1 MASDDDGHD
10 GGDDG
15 EERGSAP
22 APRRE
27 LSEPE
32 REALHELQL
41 GLESIYR
48 GYGAL
53 LDCHHH
59 VGGGM
64 DHLDDAEELLREA
77 GREEFADALRD
88 EHLPAGVI
96 GDRWTYELV
105 DEFRAGFLARITDFE
120 RDVREELADGTT
132 HVTERRQQ
140 AAWRERASGWEP
152 EAPLEEE
159 SESGSQSQSQSQ
171 SKARSG
177 RSDASADEES

>member
-1 MASDDDGHD
+1 MTSDGDGHD
-10 GGDDG
+10 EGDDP
-15 EERGSAP
+15 EERRS

-27 LSEPE
+27 LSEAE

-59 VGGGM
+59 IGGGM
-64 DHLDDAEELLREA
+64 DHLGDAEELLRAA

-88 EHLPAGVI
+88 DHLPAGVI

-120 RDVREELADGTT
+120 RAVREELADGTT

-140 AAWRERASGWEP
+140 ADWRRRAKGWEP
-152 EAPLEEE
+152 GEGDA
-159 SESGSQSQSQSQ
+159 GDDDR
-171 SKARSG
+171 RS
-177 RSDASADEES
+177 